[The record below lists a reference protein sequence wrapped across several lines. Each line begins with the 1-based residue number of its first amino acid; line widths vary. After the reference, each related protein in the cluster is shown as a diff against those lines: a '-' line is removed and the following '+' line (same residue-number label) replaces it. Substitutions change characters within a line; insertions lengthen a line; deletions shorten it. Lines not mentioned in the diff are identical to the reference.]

1 MTRRILAR
9 AYRIFDRLLL
19 SRLPI
24 RFQRKIVTW
33 ILYLARL
40 ASPDRTWPASAEPLL
55 VRRIVKAPSR
65 DRRKLPLWARQDMAD
80 LALRVDPLL
89 SPARYV
95 AMSPSAYVMP
105 VHWTQPG
112 EVYFRIRERIR
123 ISQVDTILLVPWLV
137 RGGADLAALHHARVC
152 QEIFDQRTLV
162 ITTEPGTSPWA
173 NRLPQGVHLL
183 EIGCDLASLSAPME
197 EPELVLA
204 RLLIQLAPAR
214 IHIINSRLAWSTV
227 EKFGLAIR
235 QQTRIY
241 ASLYC
246 DDRDLDG
253 VPEGLAQD
261 YLPTASRWLDAVIT
275 DNTASPEEWVKT
287 LGVERRLFHVV
298 HFPKPDDRAAATQPS
313 PGRLLWAGR
322 LARQKRPE
330 LLAAIVKAT
339 PEFEWDIHG
348 PPPAGNK
355 HDPSVLLE
363 KLPNATLHGP
373 YDDFSRVVQAGHLA
387 FVYTSAWDGLPNVL
401 LEAANAGLAIVA
413 PDIGGIRDLIP
424 RGLLLP
430 ADSDADAFARAIRGL
445 SDPRIRREHIAA
457 QQERL
462 AAFTWNRFV
471 SGLKA
476 VPGYTQGRRC
486 AGGPYDTRA

>member
-1 MTRRILAR
+1 MNRRVLAR
-9 AYRIFDRLLL
+9 AYRVFDRLLL
-19 SRLPI
+19 SRLPL

-33 ILYLARL
+33 MLHLARL
-40 ASPDRTWPASAEPLL
+40 ASPDRAWPASAEPLL
-55 VRRIVKAPSR
+55 ARRIVKIPSR
-65 DRRKLPLWARQDMAD
+65 DRRVLPEWARQDMAD

-89 SPARYV
+89 SPARYMAV
-95 AMSPSAYVMP
+95 SPSAYVMP

-112 EVYFRIRERIR
+112 EGYHRIRERIR
-123 ISQVDTILLVPWLV
+123 VSQVDTVLLVPWLV
-137 RGGADLAALHHARVC
+137 RGGADLAALHHARAC
-152 QEIFDQRTLV
+152 HEMFDQRTLV
-162 ITTEPGTSPWA
+162 ISTEPGRSPWA
-173 NRLPQGVHLL
+173 GRLPQGVHFL
-183 EIGCDLASLSAPME
+183 EIGGDLASLSAPMG

-235 QQTRIY
+235 QETRIY

-246 DDRDLDG
+246 DDRGLDG

-261 YLPTASRWLDAVIT
+261 YLPTASRWLEAVIT
-275 DNTASPEEWVKT
+275 DNTVSPEEWVKA

-298 HFPKPDDRAAATQPS
+298 HFPRPDGRAAATQPS
-313 PGRLLWAGR
+313 PQRLLWAGR
-322 LARQKRPE
+322 LVRQKRPE
-330 LLAAIVKAT
+330 LLAAVVEAT

-348 PPPAGNK
+348 PPAGANRD
-355 HDPSVLLE
+355 DPSVSLE

-373 YDDFSRVVQAGHLA
+373 YDDFNQIAQAGHLA

-430 ADSDADAFARAIRGL
+430 ADSDADAFARAIRRL
-445 SDPRIRREHIAA
+445 SDPHVRSEHIAA

-462 AAFTWNRFV
+462 AAFTWDRFV
-471 SGLKA
+471 SGLEA
-476 VPGYTQGRRC
+476 IPGYAQGGRGT
-486 AGGPYDTRA
+486 GGPRGTPA